1 MSSNVSLG
9 FWLNTNGRLLREV
22 EFFLFQMHL
31 SGFRSDHVSVY
42 FVFFLGVCDWQVIDS
57 LLSGLITVL
66 VKGRKT

>member
-1 MSSNVSLG
+1 MLAKD
-9 FWLNTNGRLLREV
+9 FDLNTNGRLLREV

-42 FVFFLGVCDWQVIDS
+42 FVFFLGVCDWQVIDG

-66 VKGRKT
+66 VKGRKA